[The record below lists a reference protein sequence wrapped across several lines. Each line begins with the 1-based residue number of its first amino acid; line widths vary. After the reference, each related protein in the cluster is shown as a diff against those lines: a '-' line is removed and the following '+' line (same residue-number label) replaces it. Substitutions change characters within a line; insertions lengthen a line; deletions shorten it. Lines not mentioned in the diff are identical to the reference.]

1 MLPLAS
7 GFLARGRRPGAVGA
21 ANYTY
26 CEAPRSARH
35 RGGLVSLESSAYLTD
50 KCEVQNRDVTGGRAV
65 FARDVIEQGEL
76 IAIWSGRIVG
86 ADELDELPPEIR
98 RHTVQVEEA
107 LYLASITE
115 AEPPDFINHSC
126 EPNAGLDGQI
136 AIVALQRIQPGDEV
150 TIDYAMCDGSPYDE
164 FECGCGSAICRGR
177 VTGDDWRNPILWERY
192 AGHFSPYLE
201 RRIKALKRQRF
212 RRKRGLVAVG
222 TEATGNTA

>member
-1 MLPLAS
+1 M
-7 GFLARGRRPGAVGA
+7 
-21 ANYTY
+21 
-26 CEAPRSARH
+26 
-35 RGGLVSLESSAYLTD
+35 SLESSAYLTD

-76 IAIWSGRIVG
+76 IAVWSGRIVG
-86 ADELDELPPEIR
+86 ADELDELPPGIR
-98 RHTVQVEEA
+98 RHTVQIEEA
-107 LYLASITE
+107 LYLASVN
-115 AEPPDFINHSC
+115 ADEPPDYINHSC
-126 EPNAGLDGQI
+126 EPNAGLEGQI

-164 FECGCGSAICRGR
+164 FACGCGSAICRGR
-177 VTGDDWRNPILWERY
+177 ITGDDWRNSTLWERY

-201 RRIKALKRQRF
+201 RRIKALKRRRF

>member
-1 MLPLAS
+1 M
-7 GFLARGRRPGAVGA
+7 
-21 ANYTY
+21 
-26 CEAPRSARH
+26 
-35 RGGLVSLESSAYLTD
+35 
-50 KCEVQNRDVTGGRAV
+50 TGGRAV

-86 ADELDELPPEIR
+86 ADELDELPSEIR

-126 EPNAGLDGQI
+126 EPNAGLEGQI

-177 VTGDDWRNPILWERY
+177 VTGDDWRNPMLVGALRRAFLALSRAPHQGSQAAALPPQ
-192 AGHFSPYLE
+192 AGACGRWHGGH
-201 RRIKALKRQRF
+201 
-212 RRKRGLVAVG
+212 RKHCMSGFEFQPHQG
-222 TEATGNTA
+222 TQLC